1 MLKDELVA
9 LLETTL
15 TQDPDR
21 FSRMSAFQDFWGTK
35 RARSTP
41 GRPPKERESVFVPS
55 GEEEIDVKSA
65 SKPKVRRATKVKQE
79 E

>member
-9 LLETTL
+9 LLETNL
-15 TQDPDR
+15 TQNPDR
-21 FSRMSAFQDFWGTK
+21 FSRMSAFEDFYGK
-35 RARSTP
+35 RVRGTP

-55 GEEEIDVKSA
+55 GEDEIDVKSV

>member
-15 TQDPDR
+15 TQNPDR
-21 FSRMSAFQDFWGTK
+21 FSRVSAFEDFYGK
-35 RARSTP
+35 RVRTP
-41 GRPPKERESVFVPS
+41 GRPPKDRESVFVPS
-55 GEEEIDVKSA
+55 GEEEIDVKSV